1 MEIKLVVL
9 DMAGTTV
16 DENNIVY
23 KTLHQVINKAGYN
36 VQLKDVLIKGAGKEK
51 YNAIIDIIKND
62 ENAVNIMDAKQ
73 IHSYFKI
80 ALASAYTSFL
90 IKPQPGVMDL
100 FSYCKKNNIKTVLN
114 TGYDRLTA
122 VSILKKLNWVLG
134 ETFDGLVTASDV
146 NRNRPFPDMIFLAMQ
161 QFGITDPNKLVK
173 VGDSCIDIE
182 EGKNA
187 GCALSIGI
195 TTGAQTAKQL
205 LNANPDAII
214 THLNEL
220 LPLLQ

>member
-1 MEIKLVVL
+1 MDIKLVVL
-9 DMAGTTV
+9 DIAGTTV

-23 KTLHQVINKAGYN
+23 KTLQKVINNAGYK
-36 VQLKDVLIKGAGKEK
+36 VQLDEVLMKGAGKEK
-51 YNAIIDIIKND
+51 YNAIIDIIKN
-62 ENAVNIMDAKQ
+62 EEYPVNSMDAKR
-73 IHSYFKI
+73 IHSDFKI
-80 ALASAYTSFL
+80 ALAEAYTSFL

-100 FSYCKKNNIKTVLN
+100 FHYFKKNNIKAVLN
-114 TGYDRLTA
+114 TGYDRQTA
-122 VSILKKLNWVLG
+122 ISIINKLNWVIG

-187 GCALSIGI
+187 GCALSVGI
-195 TTGAQTAKQL
+195 TTGAQTAPQL
-205 LNANPDAII
+205 LKANPDAII

-220 LPLLQ
+220 LPLIQ